1 MRRATRI
8 RKQASL
14 GAALILSA
22 MLPCLGVGATEAAPE
37 AKAVLT
43 PTQMRTAAADLLRL
57 RNPKQAMAL
66 ADALIARNPHDRS
79 ALLIRSRAAR
89 DLGNYTLARKSA
101 KRAWSLAETDEEKY
115 AAALITAQAL
125 SSGGQRTLAQF
136 WLRRAVENAPTEQL
150 ERRAVRDFRYLRA
163 SSPWLHRFSF
173 SISPESNINN
183 GSSERSSFLNY
194 RVSELLLGQPVEYQ
208 LGGTQQA
215 LSGVE
220 YELGIRSRYR
230 FHQTETRAHD
240 FSFSLISRT
249 YTLSSDA
256 KEQAPGAEGNDF
268 AFTSYQ
274 IGYGLRGINLDRRGE
289 FRLAMD
295 LGQSWYGGEEYA
307 RFLRLSA
314 GQSYKLKKG
323 RRINARLSH
332 EFQDGVKTSD
342 QNTSRGDFSYSF
354 RLASGATLWTNLS
367 LAGATSSSASDE
379 FEEIGLRTQLTLAK
393 PIFGATARFGL
404 WGRVRDYDV
413 SPHSPDGRHDDHYQ
427 ADVSLTFTK
436 MDYYGFNPTLSMTA
450 AKVDSNIGL
459 YESNRFGLNFGIQS
473 AF

>member
-1 MRRATRI
+1 M
-8 RKQASL
+8 L
-14 GAALILSA
+14 CAL
-22 MLPCLGVGATEAAPE
+22 LPCLGTGTASATSDE
-37 AKAVLT
+37 KAVLT
-43 PTQMRTAAADLLRL
+43 PSQMRTAAADLLRL
-57 RNPKQAMAL
+57 RNPQQAMAL
-66 ADALIARNPHDRS
+66 ADALIARDPHDRS

-89 DLGNYTLARKSA
+89 DLGNYTLARKAA
-101 KRAWSLAETDEEKY
+101 KRAWSLSETDEEKY

-136 WLRRAVENAPTEQL
+136 WLRRAVEHAPDERL

-163 SSPWLHRFSF
+163 TSPWLHRFSF
-173 SISPESNINN
+173 SVSPESNINN

-194 RVSELLLGQPVEYQ
+194 RMSELLLGQPVEYQ

-215 LSGVE
+215 LSGIE

-240 FSFSLISRT
+240 LAFSLTSRT

-256 KEQAPGAEGNDF
+256 KAQAPRAEGNDF

-274 IGYGLRGINLDRRGE
+274 VGYGLKGINLDRRGE
-289 FRLAMD
+289 FRVAVD

-314 GQSYKLKKG
+314 GQSYKLERG

-332 EFQDGVKTSD
+332 EIQDGVATSD
-342 QNTSRGDFSYSF
+342 QNTSRGDLSYSF
-354 RLASGATLWTNLS
+354 KLASGSTLWTNLS
-367 LAGATSSSASDE
+367 LAGATSNRASDE
-379 FEEIGLRTQLTLAK
+379 FQEIGLRTQLTLGK
-393 PIFGATARFGL
+393 PVFGAVARFGL

-413 SPHSPDGRHDDHYQ
+413 SPHSPDGRQDDYYQ
-427 ADVSLTFTK
+427 ADISLTFK
-436 MDYYGFNPTLSMTA
+436 KIDYYGFNPTLSMTA

-459 YESNRFGLNFGIQS
+459 FESNRFGVNFGIQS

>member
-1 MRRATRI
+1 MRRARRI
-8 RKQASL
+8 GQKANR
-14 GAALILSA
+14 GAAILFCVL
-22 MLPCLGVGATEAAPE
+22 LPCLGSGAAHAVPE
-37 AKAVLT
+37 DRAVLT
-43 PTQMRTAAADLLRL
+43 PPQMRSAAADLLRL

-66 ADALIARNPHDRS
+66 ADALIARDPHDRS

-89 DLGNYTLARKSA
+89 DLGDYALARKSA
-101 KRAWSLAETDEEKY
+101 KRAWSLSTTDEEKY
-115 AAALITAQAL
+115 AAAMITAQAL

-136 WLRRAVENAPTEQL
+136 WLRRAVEYAPNETL
-150 ERRAVRDFRYLRA
+150 ERRAVRDFRYVRA

-173 SISPESNINN
+173 SVSPESNINN

-194 RVSELLLGQPVEYQ
+194 QLSELLLGQPVEYQ
-208 LGGTQQA
+208 LGGSQRA
-215 LSGVE
+215 LSGIE
-220 YELGIRSRYR
+220 YEVSVRSRYR

-240 FSFSLISRT
+240 IAFSLTSRT

-256 KEQAPGAEGNDF
+256 KAQAPGAEGNDF

-274 IGYGLRGINLDRRGE
+274 IGYGLKGINLDRRGE
-289 FRLAMD
+289 FRFAVD

-314 GQSYKLKKG
+314 GQSYKLKRG

-332 EFQDGVKTSD
+332 EVQDGVITSD
-342 QNTSRGDFSYSF
+342 QNTSRGDLSYSF
-354 RLASGATLWTNLS
+354 HLGSGATLWTNLS
-367 LAGATSSSASDE
+367 LASATASRASDE
-379 FEEIGLRTQLTLAK
+379 FQEIGLRTQLTLGK
-393 PIFGATARFGL
+393 PIFGAVARFGL

-413 SPHSPDGRHDDHYQ
+413 SPHSPDGRNDNHYQ
-427 ADVSLTFTK
+427 ADISLTFK
-436 MDYYGFNPTLSMTA
+436 KVDYYGFNPTLSMTA

-459 YESNRFGLNFGIQS
+459 FESNRFGVNFGIQS

>member
-1 MRRATRI
+1 MQRAKRI
-8 RKQASL
+8 GQKANR
-14 GAALILSA
+14 GAALMLCA
-22 MLPCLGVGATEAAPE
+22 LLPCLGMGTASATSDE
-37 AKAVLT
+37 KAVLT
-43 PTQMRTAAADLLRL
+43 PSQMRTAAADLLRL
-57 RNPKQAMAL
+57 RNPQQAMAL
-66 ADALIARNPHDRS
+66 ADALIARDPHDRS

-89 DLGNYTLARKSA
+89 DLGNYTLARKAA
-101 KRAWSLAETDEEKY
+101 KRAWSLSETDEEKY

-136 WLRRAVENAPTEQL
+136 WLRRAVEHAPDERL

-163 SSPWLHRFSF
+163 TSPWLHRFSF
-173 SISPESNINN
+173 SVSPESNINN

-194 RVSELLLGQPVEYQ
+194 RMSELLLGQPVEYQ

-215 LSGVE
+215 LSGIE

-240 FSFSLISRT
+240 LAFSLTSRT

-256 KEQAPGAEGNDF
+256 KAQAPGAEGNDF

-274 IGYGLRGINLDRRGE
+274 VGYGLKGINLDRHGE
-289 FRLAMD
+289 FRVAVD

-314 GQSYKLKKG
+314 GQSYKLERG

-332 EFQDGVKTSD
+332 EIQDGVATSD
-342 QNTSRGDFSYSF
+342 QNTSRGDLSYSF
-354 RLASGATLWTNLS
+354 KLASGSTLWTNLS
-367 LAGATSSSASDE
+367 LAGATSNRASDE
-379 FEEIGLRTQLTLAK
+379 FQEIGLRTQLTLGK
-393 PIFGATARFGL
+393 PVFGAVARFGL

-413 SPHSPDGRHDDHYQ
+413 SPHSPDGRHDDYYQ
-427 ADVSLTFTK
+427 ADISLTFK
-436 MDYYGFNPTLSMTA
+436 KIDYYGFNPTLSMTA

-459 YESNRFGLNFGIQS
+459 FESNRFGVNFGIQS

>member
-1 MRRATRI
+1 M
-8 RKQASL
+8 L
-14 GAALILSA
+14 CAL
-22 MLPCLGVGATEAAPE
+22 LPCLGMGTASATSDE
-37 AKAVLT
+37 KAVLT
-43 PTQMRTAAADLLRL
+43 PSQMRTAAADLLRL
-57 RNPKQAMAL
+57 RNPQQAMAL
-66 ADALIARNPHDRS
+66 ADALIARDPHDRS

-89 DLGNYTLARKSA
+89 DLGNYTLARKAA
-101 KRAWSLAETDEEKY
+101 KRAWSLSETDEEKY

-136 WLRRAVENAPTEQL
+136 WLRRAVEHAPDERL

-163 SSPWLHRFSF
+163 TSPWLHRFSF
-173 SISPESNINN
+173 SVSPESNINN

-194 RVSELLLGQPVEYQ
+194 RMSELLLGQPVEYQ

-215 LSGVE
+215 LSGIE

-240 FSFSLISRT
+240 LAFSLTSRT

-256 KEQAPGAEGNDF
+256 KAQAPGAEGNDF

-274 IGYGLRGINLDRRGE
+274 VGYGLKGINLDRHGE
-289 FRLAMD
+289 FRVAVD

-314 GQSYKLKKG
+314 GQSYKLERG

-332 EFQDGVKTSD
+332 EIQDGVATSD
-342 QNTSRGDFSYSF
+342 QNTSRGDLSYSF
-354 RLASGATLWTNLS
+354 KLASGATLWTNLS
-367 LAGATSSSASDE
+367 LAGATSNRASDE
-379 FEEIGLRTQLTLAK
+379 FQEIGLRTQLTLGK
-393 PIFGATARFGL
+393 PVFGAVARFGL

-413 SPHSPDGRHDDHYQ
+413 SPHSPDGRHDDYYQ
-427 ADVSLTFTK
+427 ADISLTFK
-436 MDYYGFNPTLSMTA
+436 KIDYYGFNPTLSMTA

-459 YESNRFGLNFGIQS
+459 FESNRFGVNFGIQS